1 MTGFED
7 VGEGGE
13 EVETASGRCDNGTS
27 STVLKLLKLLGK
39 NILCIYINMLMN
51 TSCEATNFEQCQI

>member
-13 EVETASGRCDNGTS
+13 EVETALGRCDSGTS
-27 STVLKLLKLLGK
+27 NTVLKLLQLFGK
-39 NILCIYINMLMN
+39 NILCIYKYVNEHKL
-51 TSCEATNFEQCQI
+51 